1 MSTAHEGGF
10 DAASSRGVADSGA
23 SYTYRPRAVR
33 WLSGRKRRFAKPLY
47 GLKPVP
53 GVRIPSSPPV
63 FGRRRRPRLASWRG
77 FFAIGPAASRRRLSD
92 ESPVRGRRFA
102 RPAPPSVLASRR
114 GFFASGPVASRRDL
128 SDESP
133 LPPPVFASRRLAR
146 LASRKGFFAIG
157 ASLAGSKVT
166 NPHAT
171 AGFRA
176 PQGPR
181 LASRRGFFAIGPAAS
196 RRRLGE
202 SSRHA
207 LSLGGRPST

>member
-1 MSTAHEGGF
+1 M
-10 DAASSRGVADSGA
+10 
-23 SYTYRPRAVR
+23 R

-157 ASLAGSKVT
+157 ASLAGAKVT

-176 PQGPR
+176 PQALAWR
-181 LASRRGFFAIGPAAS
+181 LGGDSLPSAPPLRVGASVNPHDTHYPWAVA
-196 RRRLGE
+196 RRLRSHRDFRYAQGSLE
-202 SSRHA
+202 SK
-207 LSLGGRPST
+207 LL